1 MELRRWLREYAK
13 KNPRHGYRTAGFA
26 LRLEGRVVNK
36 KRVQRLWREEGLRVL
51 PQQPKRSRVG
61 QSVVPG
67 DRLRAVRPN
76 HVWALD
82 FQFDSTSDGRPI
94 KALAVCH
101 EFTRENIGRELK
113 RSIKAEEVVEVLEVA
128 RVERGV
134 PEYVRMDDGP
144 ELVAQA
150 IRDWCQ
156 AAGTG
161 TVYIE
166 PGSPW
171 ENPFAE
177 SFNSRA
183 RDELFSR
190 EIFHSVLEGRVMYF
204 DCCDRYNTKRPH
216 SSLGGLPPAILA
228 ALIAKGPTLPGDA
241 ARMISDDR
249 VDPTD
254 PAKAE
259 APRGTRSPATR
270 SPQSMRSRQPLA
282 TGRPYNRPR
291 AESAP
296 SWGT

>member
-36 KRVQRLWREEGLRVL
+36 KRVQRLWREEGLRVP

-67 DRLRAVRPN
+67 ERLRAVRPN

-82 FQFDSTSDGRPI
+82 FQFDTTSDGRPI
-94 KALAVCH
+94 KALAVCD

-113 RSIKAEEVVEVLEVA
+113 RSIKAEDVVEVLDLA
-128 RVERGV
+128 RAERGA
-134 PEYVRMDDGP
+134 PEYVRMDNGP

-150 IRDWCQ
+150 LRDWCQ

-204 DCCDRYNTKRPH
+204 DWCDRYNTKRPH
-216 SSLGGLPPAILA
+216 SSLGGLPPAMFA
-228 ALIAKGPTLPGDA
+228 ALIAKGPTLPGPA
-241 ARMISDDR
+241 APMLSDDPA
-249 VDPTD
+249 DLTD
-254 PAKAE
+254 PPE
-259 APRGTRSPATR
+259 RRGPERHQGT
-270 SPQSMRSRQPLA
+270 
-282 TGRPYNRPR
+282 PR
-291 AESAP
+291 AGSTRPPLQSSERSEP
-296 SWGT
+296 PTS